1 VNELERVEAQ
11 AVREAVV
18 LGGGRG
24 ELIGGAICVSQ
35 PRVPIMELNRALPL
49 GEVVD
54 LEAIAAWFE
63 GPHTIAARDEQLQC
77 ELAQR
82 GYEPSRT
89 WMKFERDNAPAPPV
103 DSEIRIEETVDP
115 ELLGEL
121 MAGDPNSPLAAM
133 VGAPGW
139 HCFVGWADDTPAAT
153 GSLYLDGTTA
163 WLGVGFTHPDF
174 RRRGAQSALLA
185 ARIEAARGRGA
196 TRLTTETGELRPDKP
211 ASSYNNIL
219 RAGFREA
226 YLRSNWTSPA

>member
-24 ELIGGAICVSQ
+24 EMIGGAVCVAE

-49 GEVVD
+49 GGVVD
-54 LEAIAAWFE
+54 LDAIAHWFA
-63 GPHTIAARDEQLQC
+63 GPHTIAARDEKLKR

-82 GYEPSRT
+82 GYEPSRA
-89 WMKFERDNAPAPPV
+89 WMKFERDNAPAPSA
-103 DSEIRIEETVDP
+103 DSEFRIEETVDR
-115 ELLGEL
+115 ETFGALLT
-121 MAGDPNSPLAAM
+121 GDPQTPLAAM

-139 HCFVGWADDTPAAT
+139 HCFVAWADGRPAAS
-153 GSLYLDGTTA
+153 GALYVDGTAA
-163 WLGVGFTHPDF
+163 WIGVGFTHPDF

-185 ARIEAARGRGA
+185 TRIEAARGLGA
-196 TRLTTETGELRPDKP
+196 TVLATETGELVPDKP

-219 RAGFREA
+219 RAGFKEA
-226 YLRSNWTSPA
+226 FLRSNWSSPE